1 MLSFAI
7 FASGASVGFVM
18 GAWWA
23 TRGERDD
30 VAESHAAHS
39 RCADALAAKN
49 DRIERAL
56 ECETPNAAHGV
67 KKMARILRGDA

>member
-30 VAESHAAHS
+30 VAESHAAHT

-49 DRIERAL
+49 DRIDRAL
-56 ECETPNAAHGV
+56 ECVTEKSAHVG
-67 KKMARILRGDA
+67 KKMAAILKGER